1 MKVLDLQCRQGHVFE
16 GWFASEDDFQGQK
29 QRGLVQCPLC
39 ADDHIEKR
47 LSAPR
52 LNLGAREPAAPSAMP
67 TPSAAPEGGSLQV
80 GNPPALPPH
89 YRLLGWTLPARS
101 SRIPRMWVRALR
113 RRLGAYTTVRCRSA
127 RFAGRPLRMRRWS
140 CWRRAS
146 SSCPCLCPP
155 PPRKRSSRPSM
166 LGANIFNVLG
176 YWRLMGK
183 TVLLSI

>member
-52 LNLGAREPAAPSAMP
+52 LNLGAREPAAPSAVL

-80 GNPPALPPH
+80 GNPPALPPA
-89 YRLLGWTLPARS
+89 LQAAWLDLARK
-101 SRIPRMWVRALR
+101 IVANTEDV
-113 RRLGAYTTVRCRSA
+113 GA
-127 RFAGRPLRMRRWS
+127 RFAQEARRIHHGEVQERAIRGQATPDEAMELLEEGIAVMPLPLP
-140 CWRRAS
+140 AAAKET
-146 SSCPCLCPP
+146 LQ
-155 PPRKRSSRPSM
+155 
-166 LGANIFNVLG
+166 
-176 YWRLMGK
+176 
-183 TVLLSI
+183 